1 MAEKRQYSEK
11 TILAHKNL
19 QNTFSDLDVEGV
31 TILTGNNG
39 SGKSV
44 IRKQLPFAFKD
55 LYNLNDVKETSG
67 WVLSTSMD
75 ARTGSN
81 AEWGALSGI
90 MNDTSWVATSQ
101 NTLHSIKGLLDS
113 AEKSE
118 KVKYVVIDEYEIG
131 CSEETIVALAQYI
144 SQRIQK
150 LLTDKKIIG
159 AMIITH
165 SRIGCEH
172 IQFDHF
178 VNIEGRTYEEWKNR
192 EIIPTDL
199 EELDANELFYY
210 IRDNKE

>member
-11 TILAHKNL
+11 TIQAHKNL

-55 LYNLNDVKETSG
+55 LYDLNDVKETSG
-67 WVLSTSMD
+67 WIMSTSMD

-113 AEKSE
+113 TEKSD

-172 IQFDHF
+172 IKFDHF
-178 VNIEGRTYEEWKNR
+178 VNIEGRTYDEWKNR